1 MIDVLRW
8 VLFVLTLCSD
18 VPYLAPRS
26 ETIKQHYVGI
36 INHSIKNSRC
46 YFTVN
51 GWMVLMSHD
60 DTLKQLAVV
69 VDEVDM
75 ASMRQS
81 CVIFR

>member
-36 INHSIKNSRC
+36 INIIQSKILDVIQREM
-46 YFTVN
+46 V
-51 GWMVLMSHD
+51 GWCL
-60 DTLKQLAVV
+60 
-69 VDEVDM
+69 
-75 ASMRQS
+75 
-81 CVIFR
+81 